1 MFLSVFWLF
10 CRMNAARSSGRSWV
24 DLPTVWRDPNT
35 PQRERERERMLALLV
50 EDGTV
55 LKQRHVTAHA

>member
-1 MFLSVFWLF
+1 MFLSLFWLF

-24 DLPTVWRDPNT
+24 DFPTVWRDPNT
-35 PQRERERERMLALLV
+35 PQRERMLALLV

>member
-1 MFLSVFWLF
+1 
-10 CRMNAARSSGRSWV
+10 MNAARSSGRSWV
-24 DLPTVWRDPNT
+24 DFPTVWRDPNT
-35 PQRERERERMLALLV
+35 PQRERERMLALLV

>member
-10 CRMNAARSSGRSWV
+10 CRMNAARSSGRSCV
-24 DLPTVWRDPNT
+24 DFPTVWREPNT
-35 PQRERERERMLALLV
+35 PQRERERMLALLV

-55 LKQRHVTAHA
+55 LKQRHVTTHA

>member
-24 DLPTVWRDPNT
+24 DFPTVWRDPNT
-35 PQRERERERMLALLV
+35 PQRELAHV
-50 EDGTV
+50 GTV
-55 LKQRHVTAHA
+55 RSGPSPGPAPPAP